1 MTIAE
6 LIAKLQRYPGDT
18 LVMLGDLNDVALKA
32 ENVEDVPIRKFE
44 YEGQVW
50 GEYWD
55 DHYKDRGP
63 NVHASKSPVTG
74 VLIS

>member
-1 MTIAE
+1 MTISE
-6 LIAKLQRYPGDT
+6 LIAILQRYPGDT
-18 LVMLGDLNDVALKA
+18 LVMRRDWDYVALNA
-32 ENVEDVPIRKFE
+32 EKVEDVPIRKFE

-63 NVHASKSPVTG
+63 RVHASKSPVIG